1 LIQKNQKSIADL
13 RLSEEM
19 LSKSELKFKKV
30 KKGVVKKGEKEIIE
44 QLQNENATLVEQIKM
59 LKEMLKSS

>member
-1 LIQKNQKSIADL
+1 MIQKNQKSIADL

-30 KKGVVKKGEKEIIE
+30 KKGAVKKGDKEIIE